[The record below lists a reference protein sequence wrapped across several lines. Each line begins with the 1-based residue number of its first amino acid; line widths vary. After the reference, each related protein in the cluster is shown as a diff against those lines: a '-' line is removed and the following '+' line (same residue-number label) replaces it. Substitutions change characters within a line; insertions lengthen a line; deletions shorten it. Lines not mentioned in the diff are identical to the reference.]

1 MMNLRRLR
9 LPSVTPDRMPLDS
22 LKWNTVS
29 EYNPIFWE
37 LEYHAGRYLRDA
49 PIDELKT
56 RYNDILRNIRT
67 LVSDEGAVKPMT
79 WIDSSWYWF
88 KKEHQTR
95 LEFEIRSEI
104 LPCEPPWNIHFNK
117 TYHDAPLRPSHF
129 NAGDVLFRYCQFKYL
144 NQLLRDG
151 CLRLRLASKY
161 ASMDN
166 DKARQ
171 DVETSKSTLH
181 GCSSVRITTES
192 GREIPVVGVLKKSVS
207 LENYYLFSL
216 SGDWDR
222 DLFNDFVGSDTCLI
236 IRDANSFIERVKIS
250 SQIQLPDW
258 ECFFV
263 PVHYYDPYTPS
274 SKTPIDPAMSKDFR
288 FAYQRELRLIWLP
301 PAMEDFKPFHFIQ
314 IGNIEDISFLCSK

>member
-1 MMNLRRLR
+1 
-9 LPSVTPDRMPLDS
+9 
-22 LKWNTVS
+22 
-29 EYNPIFWE
+29 
-37 LEYHAGRYLRDA
+37 
-49 PIDELKT
+49 
-56 RYNDILRNIRT
+56 
-67 LVSDEGAVKPMT
+67 
-79 WIDSSWYWF
+79 
-88 KKEHQTR
+88 
-95 LEFEIRSEI
+95 
-104 LPCEPPWNIHFNK
+104 
-117 TYHDAPLRPSHF
+117 
-129 NAGDVLFRYCQFKYL
+129 
-144 NQLLRDG
+144 
-151 CLRLRLASKY
+151 
-161 ASMDN
+161 MDN

-222 DLFNDFVGSDTCLI
+222 DLFNDFVRSDTCLI

-274 SKTPIDPAMSKDFR
+274 SKPPIDPAMSKDFR